1 MSDENGQT
9 TSSISQHTS
18 QNGSKNKITRQDKVK
33 IILRVVLMLFLQIFL
48 PFILYYT
55 LNNYI
60 PEIWAL
66 LISGIPPLAMAIYG
80 LISKRRVDIIG
91 ILIIISFL
99 SSAIASVIN
108 NDPKIQLLR
117 KSVVSSIIS
126 LAFIISLIPIK
137 IGTFKMRPFAFH
149 LLKEMATGGT
159 LGYSSS
165 KVNLRGLTEDEPIDV
180 RWDRYWASYQYFR
193 CGFTIMTAIWGFG
206 LLSTVPIRIIIVFK
220 VSSVEKSFLYINVL
234 QYIWM
239 FMIAILTLICAWW
252 MKRQGDKIAIDS
264 NSDKPLE

>member
-1 MSDENGQT
+1 
-9 TSSISQHTS
+9 
-18 QNGSKNKITRQDKVK
+18 
-33 IILRVVLMLFLQIFL
+33 
-48 PFILYYT
+48 
-55 LNNYI
+55 
-60 PEIWAL
+60 
-66 LISGIPPLAMAIYG
+66 
-80 LISKRRVDIIG
+80 
-91 ILIIISFL
+91 
-99 SSAIASVIN
+99 
-108 NDPKIQLLR
+108 
-117 KSVVSSIIS
+117 
-126 LAFIISLIPIK
+126 
-137 IGTFKMRPFAFH
+137 MRPFAFH

-165 KVNLRGLTEDEPIDV
+165 KVNLQGLTEDEPIDV

-193 CGFTIMTAIWGFG
+193 
-206 LLSTVPIRIIIVFK
+206 R